1 MEKRQSLQLGCWE
14 NWTARPKR
22 MKVEHS
28 LTSYTDV
35 NSTWINVPIVRLDIM
50 QYLEEYLGRTI

>member
-28 LTSYTDV
+28 LTTYTEI
-35 NSTWINVPIVRLDIM
+35 NSKWINDAIVRLDIM
-50 QYLEEYLGRTI
+50 KCLEENLGRTL